1 MVCHLLH
8 TMIRASAVA
17 FHNQG
22 PDLKDHVGDAMNSNV
37 AASMMILSV
46 LMIPASPESIGP
58 TLPKSTEEEL
68 VRSLLIT
75 MSEAVEA
82 AEAVIPGQAVEAQ
95 LAIADEG
102 RPVYEVHMLRIDHSL
117 LTAQVD
123 AEDGQ
128 VVVIDDNEPT
138 DEDEMVQAGKGGT
151 I

>member
-22 PDLKDHVGDAMNSNV
+22 PELKDHVGDAMNSNI

-46 LMIPASPESIGP
+46 LVIPTMPESIGP
-58 TLPKSTEEEL
+58 TAPESTDEL
-68 VRSLLIT
+68 VRPLPIT
-75 MSEAVEA
+75 MSEAVET

-102 RPVYEVHMLRIDHSL
+102 RPVYEVHMLRIDQSL
-117 LTAQVD
+117 LTVQVG

-128 VVVIDDNEPT
+128 VVVIDENKPT
-138 DEDEMVQAGKGGT
+138 DEDEMVQAGKGGS